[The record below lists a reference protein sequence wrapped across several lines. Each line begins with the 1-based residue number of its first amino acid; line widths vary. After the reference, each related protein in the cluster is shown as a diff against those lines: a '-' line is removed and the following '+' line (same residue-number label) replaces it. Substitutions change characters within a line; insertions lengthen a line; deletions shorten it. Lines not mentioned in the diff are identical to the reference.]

1 MVCSLIP
8 KPMNEK
14 QRRFAEAYAA
24 NPNATEAAKA
34 AGYSGRTARSQGQR
48 LLTNVDVQKH
58 IKELQAKADDER
70 IASVTEIKIFWS
82 EMMKDKGRKDSDR
95 LKASDLLAKA
105 AGVFLNGKENGKKVD
120 SDPLADG
127 QGPDRN
133 DVIIY
138 VPQQKSEE
146 ECQVSSDEEED
157 DGYAT
162 IYMPEIVS
170 EESRQLPPETEVE
183 E

>member
-1 MVCSLIP
+1 
-8 KPMNEK
+8 MNEK

-34 AGYSGRTARSQGQR
+34 AGYSGKTARSQGQR

-58 IKELQAKADDER
+58 IKELQAKADEER

-105 AGVFLNGKENGKKVD
+105 AGVFLNGKESGKKVD
-120 SDPLADG
+120 SDVLADG
-127 QGPDRN
+127 QGSDLN
-133 DVIIY
+133 DVVIY
-138 VPQQKSEE
+138 VPSKMSEE
-146 ECQVSSDEEED
+146 ECQVSSDEEEG

-162 IYMPEIVS
+162 IYMPETVS
-170 EESRQLPPETEVE
+170 EESCQMPPETEVDE
-183 E
+183 